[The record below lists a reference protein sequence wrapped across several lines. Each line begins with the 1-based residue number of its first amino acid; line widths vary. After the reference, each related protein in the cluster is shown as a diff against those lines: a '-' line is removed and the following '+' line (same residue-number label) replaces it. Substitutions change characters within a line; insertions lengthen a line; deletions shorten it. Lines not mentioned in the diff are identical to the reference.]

1 MCRAYSAN
9 RSARHAD
16 NLIKEELT
24 MNKSI
29 FDEACADYE
38 RAMLS
43 ASGKVHISL
52 AYLDELNRE
61 TLLRRLRERRD
72 AFFIRYAKR
81 KS

>member
-1 MCRAYSAN
+1 
-9 RSARHAD
+9 
-16 NLIKEELT
+16 

-72 AFFIRYAKR
+72 AFFAKR

>member
-1 MCRAYSAN
+1 
-9 RSARHAD
+9 
-16 NLIKEELT
+16 

-81 KS
+81 KF

>member
-1 MCRAYSAN
+1 
-9 RSARHAD
+9 
-16 NLIKEELT
+16 

-61 TLLRRLRERRD
+61 TLLRRD